1 MNDSTST
8 PDNTRHDIT
17 AWLQDRY
24 GLQLYLESAADGT
37 PALHLADGGGSVRIG
52 GYDHAVALT
61 EALHSTTTKLGAGP
75 QPVPAPSSFT
85 DDSAR
90 RDELELPTY
99 LRDLD
104 IDTTAGRA
112 EAEVRAIAYPCG
124 VPGCHGQSHEWTED
138 PSQWLHTLERIEAG
152 RLRVETYVPAERDI
166 VHVDVYLEDSKGA
179 DYTTE
184 NELRA
189 LAAELRSYATII
201 ERQVTALELHG
212 AQLKRSQ
219 S

>member
-8 PDNTRHDIT
+8 PDASRQDIT
-17 AWLQDRY
+17 AWLQENH
-24 GLQLYLESAADGT
+24 GLQLYLESTGDSA
-37 PALHLADGGGSVRIG
+37 PALHLADGGASVRIG

-61 EALHSTTTKLGAGP
+61 EALHSVTRKLGAGP
-75 QPVPAPSSFT
+75 QAVPSPSTFT

-90 RDELELPTY
+90 RGPIELPAY

-104 IDTTAGRA
+104 VDTLEGRA
-112 EAEVRAIAYPCG
+112 EASDRAIAYPCG
-124 VPGCHGQSHEWTED
+124 IPGCNGLSHEWPDD
-138 PSQWLHTLERIEAG
+138 PSQWLHVLERIEAG
-152 RLRVETYVPAERDI
+152 RLRIETYAPAERDI
-166 VHVDVYLEDSKGA
+166 IHVDVYLEDYKGA